1 MKRLA
6 VPALCAGIL
15 LALAATPALA
25 THTHAILLEDGRC
38 VVVAEGA
45 GEDEVRLPAS
55 VFDQNPNVDVPST
68 GAVHPLHVLVHRG
81 VPGDQRTWVVYTP
94 GICEP
99 INV

>member
-1 MKRLA
+1 MKRL
-6 VPALCAGIL
+6 VRPAIGAGLL
-15 LALAATPALA
+15 LALAATPVLA

-38 VVVAEGA
+38 VVVADGA

-55 VFDQNPNVDVPST
+55 VFEQNPNVDVPPS

-94 GICEP
+94 GICDP
-99 INV
+99 VNL